1 MPLLLMQCERCHRVF
16 SSGIELGV
24 GSSAFFS
31 NNKSQCPH
39 CGSMENVPNG
49 NLTGTIDG
57 VIKILENSPDPLQ
70 TAQSLFDA
78 LEKNKN
84 KNDLS
89 KLKQTPQFS
98 KFKKWIPDSP
108 NKILIYLTVLKIVIE
123 ILTKNPSMTIDI
135 NNIVTIYNEAAL
147 TQTK

>member
-1 MPLLLMQCERCHRVF
+1 
-16 SSGIELGV
+16 
-24 GSSAFFS
+24 
-31 NNKSQCPH
+31 
-39 CGSMENVPNG
+39 MENVPNG